1 MRFVLVLLRELA
13 VGALCGFCAHFHACS
28 SALSKEKCFALFL
41 GMKCHVPEISWHNRD
56 PILSI
61 DFQPSNDKYRRLA
74 TCGTDTHILIWF
86 VILHHNGETSL
97 EFRSDLNRHTKTV
110 NTVRFSH
117 NGELLASGDDDAN
130 VIIWKQVDKSPSV
143 DKSSG
148 DLYDEC
154 IENKEH
160 WVAQKVLRGHID
172 DVCDICWSPDNTW
185 LLSGS
190 VDNSAIIWNVEK
202 AKKVSLLNDNKGFV
216 QGVTWDPR
224 DAYFATLSSDRS
236 LRIFKVGNKKVAYK
250 VLKAVI
256 PHEGLS
262 DKEKATRLF
271 YDDTLKSYCRRLAFS
286 PDGELLVT
294 PCGIIEQDSGR
305 VVNTVYIFARSDLS
319 EPAYY
324 LPIGEKPSLVIRF
337 CPLFFKLQT
346 SVADNDQSSIEVI
359 EEPLISLPYRM
370 VFAVATQ
377 KAILL
382 YDTQHSTPFAHISN
396 IHYTR
401 LSDLT
406 WSPDGR
412 ILAASSTDGY
422 CSLIT
427 FGDKELGEVYDGPLP
442 YKDIVENSSDSP
454 SGSKSSSPSEPKN
467 NATKKREN
475 NIFKSGKRKTNSMK
489 LIGAAKLPASPSSG
503 KVKNEVIIIDDEED
517 ALGNK
522 PTLEQFHE
530 NGRTELRDKEYNG
543 VQSEQGPQATS
554 DDTKQSGTI
563 SKTAET
569 CKDESHYVGSDAEA
583 QMCIEDGLVDA
594 TPQVLRALDLK
605 VGRPKEKPPSKAQ
618 QCDRVLEAKTACED
632 LHGHTSGQDH
642 QMAVCDKNE
651 DQKSPASSGAS
662 LEPDKQADHP
672 KKAPRRVQLVTLS
685 TKKS

>member
-1 MRFVLVLLRELA
+1 
-13 VGALCGFCAHFHACS
+13 
-28 SALSKEKCFALFL
+28 
-41 GMKCHVPEISWHNRD
+41 KCHVPEISWHNRD

-61 DFQPSNDKYRRLA
+61 DFQPSNDKCRRLA

-86 VILHHNGETSL
+86 VIVHHNGETSL

-130 VIIWKQVDKSPSV
+130 VIIWKQVDRNPGV
-143 DKSSG
+143 DKTSG

-172 DVCDICWSPDNTW
+172 DVCDICWSPDNTC

-190 VDNSAIIWNVEK
+190 VDNSAIVWNVEK
-202 AKKVSLLNDNKGFV
+202 AKKISLLNDNKGFV
-216 QGVTWDPR
+216 QGVAWDPR

-262 DKEKATRLF
+262 DKDKATRLF

-305 VVNTVYIFARSDLS
+305 VVNTVYVFARSDLS

-337 CPLFFKLQT
+337 CPVFFKLRT
-346 SVADNDQSSIEVI
+346 SVADGDQSSIEDI

-382 YDTQHSTPFAHISN
+382 YDTQHGAPFAHISN
-396 IHYTR
+396 IHYAR

-412 ILAASSTDGY
+412 VLAASSTDGY

-427 FGDKELGEVYDGPLP
+427 FGGKELGEVYDGPLP
-442 YKDIVENSSDSP
+442 FKDIVENNSDSP
-454 SGSKSSSPSEPKN
+454 SGSKSNSPSEQKN
-467 NATKKREN
+467 NAAKKREN
-475 NIFKSGKRKTNSMK
+475 NIFKCGKRKSNNLKTT
-489 LIGAAKLPASPSSG
+489 GAAKLDASPSSE
-503 KVKNEVIIIDDEED
+503 KVKNDVIIIDDEDD
-517 ALGNK
+517 ALANEATPG
-522 PTLEQFHE
+522 LFHE
-530 NGRTELRDKEYNG
+530 NGGTEQRGKKCNG
-543 VQSEQGPQATS
+543 VQSKEGPHATS
-554 DDTKQSGTI
+554 DDTKPSDTT
-563 SKTAET
+563 SKRAET
-569 CKDESHYVGSDAEA
+569 RKDESHHTAGDGEA
-583 QMCIEDGLVDA
+583 QMCVEDGLVDA
-594 TPQVLRALDLK
+594 TPQFLRALDLK

-618 QCDRVLEAKTACED
+618 QCDEVLEAKTTCED
-632 LHGHTSGQDH
+632 VHDHASSQDH
-642 QMAVCDKNE
+642 EMRVCDKHE
-651 DQKSPASSGAS
+651 DQKSPVSSGVK